1 MGPGD
6 RPYELAEPLST
17 RETPVIVE
25 VPHAGLGMP
34 PEVLAQIDVPR
45 ASFARDA
52 DLFVDELFADA
63 TLEGATLIRARLS
76 RYVIDLN
83 RAEDDVDAE
92 SVEGAPPTARAPRG
106 VIWRLSGDGTRVFAK
121 PLRRAELDRRLAAY
135 HRPYHAELRRIL
147 AHKMQR
153 FGVAVILAAHSMPSH
168 ARWATGALG
177 PSRADVVPGTRGR
190 TTADARFI
198 DAVESLAATKG
209 WSVRHDDPYRGG
221 YTTTHYGRPRDGV
234 HAVQV
239 ELARRLYM
247 DEERL
252 VLHTKSDDVRTWCRG
267 LVAKLG
273 ELALR

>member
-1 MGPGD
+1 MGTGD
-6 RPYELAEPLST
+6 RPYELAEPPPT
-17 RETPVIVE
+17 RETPVVVE

-34 PEVLAQIDVPR
+34 PEVLAQIDVPH

-52 DLFVDELFADA
+52 DLFVDQLYADA
-63 TLEGATLIRARLS
+63 PLEGATLICANVS

-83 RAEDDVDAE
+83 RAEDDVDSE
-92 SVEGAPPTARAPRG
+92 SVRGGPTTTRAPRG
-106 VIWRLSGDGTRVFAK
+106 VIWRLSGDGARVFAK
-121 PLRRAELDRRLAAY
+121 PLPRAELERRLTAY
-135 HRPYHAELRRIL
+135 HRPYHAEIRRIL
-147 AHKMQR
+147 AHKIER
-153 FGVAVILAAHSMPSH
+153 FGVAVLLAAHSMPSH
-168 ARWATGALG
+168 GRWASGELG
-177 PSRADVVPGTRGR
+177 PARADVVPGTRGR
-190 TTADARFI
+190 TSADARFI
-198 DAVESLAATKG
+198 DVVEEFAGAKG

-221 YTTTHYGRPRDGV
+221 FTTTHYGRPNDRI

-252 VLHTKSDDVRTWCRG
+252 ALHTRSDDVRAWCRT